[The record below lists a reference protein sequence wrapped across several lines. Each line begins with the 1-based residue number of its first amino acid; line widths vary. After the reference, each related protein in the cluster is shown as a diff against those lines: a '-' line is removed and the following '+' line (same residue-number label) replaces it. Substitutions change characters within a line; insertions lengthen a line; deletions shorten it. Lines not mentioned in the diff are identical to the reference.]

1 MASIDNVTDLGA
13 RVQYTA
19 AAAQTTFDYPF
30 PIFED
35 ADLVVDIDG
44 TTKTLTTDYS
54 VTGAGADTGGTIVL
68 VVAAVGGEIV
78 TIYRQTAITRTT
90 DFQQNG
96 PLSSTSFND
105 QLDKLTVIAQEL
117 DAAIQRCLR
126 IPTTAEVDD
135 ADIELPVANWA
146 NKYLTFDV
154 NGKPTPAA
162 LSSSTMTQA
171 TIGNLLYP
179 RTAAEQSA
187 GVTPTNY
194 YYEPGNVLRY
204 GTNTTPGTTDM
215 TAAVAAAFAVS
226 ATHPAVLPQE
236 TMLITSALTVPA
248 YGVVVGGGRNSCLKK
263 GFNGDLLSLAKHAR
277 GSGFRIDGNKTSFT
291 GRGVV
296 ISSGGG
302 GATTADQ
309 GQQFLFDVIID
320 ECAGYPVEYT
330 GATFG
335 WQSVLLRCQFSEYDS
350 DAAVKW
356 PDEPGTGEN
365 RKLIGCYASDALLNV
380 GGCDNGIIQ
389 GCVSGIANGANGG
402 LVFPAGTT
410 NRAKKL
416 IITGNRF
423 AIGGGTM
430 TIRGIDSVFCN
441 NVVAGSITLASNASS
456 DGCATLTY
464 RDNLITGTFTD
475 SSAATNYVFLDV
487 PIAFTPTWSSTG
499 TAPSLGNADV
509 RCEYTRRGMHIR
521 AKYFIKFGS
530 TSTFGTGTYKF
541 SIPVNRYTAT
551 STMFV
556 GVALLKDRCGVVQ
569 TLFQSS
575 DDSVRPFDSAGNA
588 MQPTSPVTWAS
599 GDVLCMDI
607 EYRIG

>member
-1 MASIDNVTDLGA
+1 MAKLTLDDISSGYLSTVKYNSNNALTEAALENTLSRDGTSPNGMDAALDMNTHKIINLEAPAAANDAARWIDVTDAVNLTG
-13 RVQYTA
+13 TA
-19 AAAQTTFDYPF
+19 VPS
-30 PIFED
+30 
-35 ADLVVDIDG
+35 
-44 TTKTLTTDYS
+44 LTGNS
-54 VTGAGADTGGTIVL
+54 
-68 VVAAVGGEIV
+68 
-78 TIYRQTAITRTT
+78 Q
-90 DFQQNG
+90 
-96 PLSSTSFND
+96 
-105 QLDKLTVIAQEL
+105 
-117 DAAIQRCLR
+117 
-126 IPTTAEVDD
+126 
-135 ADIELPVANWA
+135 
-146 NKYLTFDV
+146 KYLGTD
-154 NGKPTPAA
+154 G
-162 LSSSTMTQA
+162 STLGWKNFYDQTS
-171 TIGNLLYP
+171 
-179 RTAAEQSA
+179 AESAA

-194 YYEPGNVLRY
+194 FYPPGDVRRY

-215 TAAVAAAFAVS
+215 TAAVSAALSVS
-226 ATHPAVLPQE
+226 ATHTAWLPNE
-236 TMLITSALTVPA
+236 ILLITSTLTVPA
-248 YGVVVGGGRNSCLKK
+248 FGIVVGGGRTSCLKK
-263 GFNGDLLSLAKHAR
+263 GFNGDLISAEKHTILSR
-277 GSGFRIDGNKTSFT
+277 FRIDGNRGSYT
-291 GRGVV
+291 GRGIIV
-296 ISSGGG
+296 SSGGG
-302 GATTADQ
+302 GATTSNQ
-309 GQQFLFDVIID
+309 GQQFFDNMIVE
-320 ECAGYPVEYT
+320 ECAGYPLEYT
-330 GATFG
+330 GATYG
-335 WQSVLLRCQFSEYDS
+335 WQSVAFRCQFSEYDS

-356 PDEPGTGEN
+356 PDEAGTGEN
-365 RKLIGCYASDALLNV
+365 RKLIGCYASDALLNL
-380 GGCDNGIIQ
+380 GGCDNGIVQ

-402 LVFPAGTT
+402 LIFPASTT
-410 NRAKKL
+410 NRAKKF

-430 TIRGIDSVFCN
+430 TIRGIDGVFAN

-499 TAPSLGNADV
+499 TAPALGNADV

-541 SIPVNRYTAT
+541 SIPVNRYIAT
-551 STMFV
+551 TTTFV

-575 DDSVRPFDSAGNA
+575 DDSVRPFDGSGNA